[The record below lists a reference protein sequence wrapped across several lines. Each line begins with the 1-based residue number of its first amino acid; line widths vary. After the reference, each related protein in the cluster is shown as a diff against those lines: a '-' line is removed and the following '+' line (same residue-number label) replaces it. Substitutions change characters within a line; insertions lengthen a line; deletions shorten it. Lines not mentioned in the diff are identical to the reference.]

1 MLKHLF
7 KGVLAGIA
15 IKLLDDYRCLS
26 LQLLKIESAT
36 CYLQGVAMARR
47 SAIGLIRMGLL
58 MVLIGVGLL
67 LLHAGLFILLPW
79 SMQGKAIL
87 GLCLGAGYVVAGGWG
102 LCRAVDA
109 KAWMIKSGAVELMED
124 AIGKSKASA

>member
-7 KGVLAGIA
+7 KGVLAGMA
-15 IKLLDDYRCLS
+15 IKLLDNYRCLS

-36 CYLQGVAMARR
+36 CYLRGVAMARR

-58 MVLIGVGLL
+58 TVLIGLGLL

-79 SMQGKAIL
+79 SVQAKAIL
-87 GLCLGAGYVVAGGWG
+87 GICLGIGYVLLGGWG
-102 LCRAVDA
+102 LWRAMDA
-109 KAWMIKSGAVELMED
+109 KAWMIKSGAIELMED
-124 AIGKSKASA
+124 AIGKPKARA